1 MSAKEP
7 VAVVICGIPGAGKT
21 HHVQALKA
29 KNKHLVVIDGD
40 AISSELYGNVPHQS
54 NWGEIWDEIENTV
67 ADAAGQGRDVVI
79 DGTHC
84 RKEYRE
90 ETLSLLREYG
100 YSHIELIVLDVA
112 LSKALRQN
120 SQRERQ
126 VPEYI
131 IEQMHEDLA
140 RSLGTV
146 CAEGWSKVTFLR

>member
-1 MSAKEP
+1 MIAEDP
-7 VAVVICGIPGAGKT
+7 VAFVMCGVPGAGKT

-54 NWGEIWDEIENTV
+54 NWGEIWDEIEKAV
-67 ADAAGQGRDVVI
+67 KSAADQGRDVVV

-131 IEQMHEDLA
+131 IEQMHKDLA
-140 RSLGTV
+140 VSLRTV
-146 CAEGWSKVTFLR
+146 CQEGWSKVTFLR